1 MNSGKVKGLK
11 EKILLIDDEPEK
23 ILIFTTI
30 LDHHGFEVVCAGNGR
45 EGLEKVASC
54 RPDLILLDINMPDIN
69 GHDLRRKLKERPS
82 TRQLPVVMFSS
93 SDAIDDKLKS
103 LHDGADDY
111 ITKNVDH
118 RELVARLDALIRR
131 YKEGIGANPLT
142 RLPGNHAI
150 EEDIQRRISSGQ
162 PFSVCYADLDHFK
175 AYNDVYGFRQGDEVI
190 RRTAEAILESLHRFG
205 TPDDFVGHI
214 GGDDFIFVLQ
224 GYDRCDAVCR
234 EIIDRLEKTFPL
246 FYNEEDRARGFIITH
261 NRKNET
267 ETFPVISISIAVITN
282 ERRSL
287 TSVGQVSQLAS
298 EVKKIVK
305 GRPGNQYYIDMRSV
319 HANP

>member
-1 MNSGKVKGLK
+1 MGLK

-30 LDHHGFEVVCAGNGR
+30 LEHHGFEMITAGSGND
-45 EGLEKVASC
+45 GLEKVIRD

-69 GHDLRRKLKERPS
+69 GHDLRVKLKERPS

-93 SDAIDDKLKS
+93 SDTLDDKLRS
-103 LHDGADDY
+103 LHSGADDY

-150 EEDIQRRISSGQ
+150 EEDIQLRISSDK
-162 PFSVCYADLDHFK
+162 PFSVCYADLDNFK
-175 AYNDVYGFRQGDEVI
+175 AYNDVYGFKQGDEVI
-190 RRTAEAILESLHRFG
+190 KKTAAVILDTLHHYG
-205 TPDDFVGHI
+205 TPDDFAGHI
-214 GGDDFIFVLQ
+214 GGDDFVFVLH
-224 GYDRCDAVCR
+224 GYDRCDAICQSILNQLAAV
-234 EIIDRLEKTFPL
+234 FPL
-246 FYNEEDRARGFIITH
+246 FYDDHDRAKGCIITT

-267 ETFPVISISIAVITN
+267 ETFPLISVSIAVITN
-282 ERRSL
+282 EKRSL

-305 GRPGNQYYIDMRSV
+305 ARPGNQYYIDRRGD
-319 HANP
+319 HANS